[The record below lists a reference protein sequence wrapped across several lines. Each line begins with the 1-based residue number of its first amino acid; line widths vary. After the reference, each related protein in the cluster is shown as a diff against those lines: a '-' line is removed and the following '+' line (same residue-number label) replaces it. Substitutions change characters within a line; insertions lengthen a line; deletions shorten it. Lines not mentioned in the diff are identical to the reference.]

1 MTRADP
7 HRIRPART
15 LALVVALSL
24 GAAACGDDSTNT
36 ADTAPS
42 TSADATATGT
52 EPATAEPSTTRPFE
66 HSQGTSQVPTS
77 PERIVTTTDQNAL
90 LPLLELGVRPVASAG
105 LLTDD
110 GTQVFRRTEGF
121 DTSGIDFVGEYGEP
135 NAEAIA
141 AQRPDLIVGYEFDSD
156 YYDTLAAIAP
166 TVMIQIFDRPL
177 DEALMDF
184 ADLVGRT
191 EQAEQ
196 LRDDYQARID
206 ALLEQ
211 LGDRAG
217 ELSVSVITSG
227 DPGQFY
233 RADTGQAL
241 GTVMDDLALLRPT
254 PQQTAA
260 SFDESFSVENL
271 ADHDADVVLVIDYS
285 GEDQD
290 PGLEALTSSPLFT
303 NLAAA
308 RADQIFLIDG
318 TQTVGAAWARMGR
331 YLDELERLLLDPA
344 LDVDVVSE

>member
-1 MTRADP
+1 MTLINAPRS
-7 HRIRPART
+7 RPARI
-15 LALVVALSL
+15 LALVAAVTLA
-24 GAAACGDDSTNT
+24 GAACGGTT
-36 ADTAPS
+36 ADTADTSPS
-42 TSADATATGT
+42 TSAEVEPTAT
-52 EPATAEPSTTRPFE
+52 EPSTTRAFE
-66 HSQGTSQVPTS
+66 HSQGITQVPIT

-105 LLTDD
+105 LLADD

-121 DTSGIDFVGEYGEP
+121 DTTGIEFVGEYGEP

-141 AQRPDLIVGYEFDSD
+141 AQRPDLVVGYEFDSD
-156 YYDTLAAIAP
+156 HYDTLTAVAP

-177 DEALMDF
+177 DEALLDF
-184 ADLVGRT
+184 ADLVGRS

-196 LRDDYQARID
+196 LHDEYQARID

-211 LGDRAG
+211 LGDRT
-217 ELSVSVITSG
+217 EHLSVSVITSG

-241 GTVMDDLALLRPT
+241 GTVMDDLALVRPT

-260 SFDESFSVENL
+260 SFDETFSVENL

-285 GEDQD
+285 GEGQD
-290 PGLEALTSSPLFT
+290 PGLETLTSSPLFT

-331 YLDELERLLLDPA
+331 FLDELETILLDPE
-344 LDVDVVSE
+344 LNIDVVAESTEG